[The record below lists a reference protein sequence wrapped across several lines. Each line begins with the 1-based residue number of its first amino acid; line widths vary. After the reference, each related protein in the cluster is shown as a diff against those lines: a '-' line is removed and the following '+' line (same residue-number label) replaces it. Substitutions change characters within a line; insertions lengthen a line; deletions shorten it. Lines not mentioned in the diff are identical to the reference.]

1 MNEGDLIKQ
10 RRKQTMTSTGAH
22 ECHHLNL
29 GRHGKAK
36 TWRTKVKT
44 GFGKTDRPG
53 LQGGSGKRDIWEG
66 QRGYSDGKE
75 YKKAPTEEF
84 CSLAR
89 CHC

>member
-53 LQGGSGKRDIWEG
+53 LQGAPGNVIFGKDNGVTPMVRSIRKHR
-66 QRGYSDGKE
+66 QKSF
-75 YKKAPTEEF
+75 A
-84 CSLAR
+84 
-89 CHC
+89 H